1 MKNNNDNLSKEIF
14 IPIIDYIKNKKFDK
28 ALELIDNLSN
38 QNLDII
44 NKFKGNIYLN
54 KKDWK
59 NSLINYQKISS
70 KNQNFE
76 ILNNIGVT
84 LFKQGRLAE
93 ATTQFKKSIDKNSS
107 FLPAYENLCITY
119 KLMGNYELSLKFIVN
134 SLSLNPKNNKLKNQ
148 LIDIFN
154 YYEPKTF
161 RNSIIEINKQIKE
174 LNTNNPKNELVKKS
188 FIKKILNTSEEILS
202 KFNISFNYPE
212 TQIFRRNEKNLN
224 CKRHL
229 TIFAEHKIIPR
240 FCFNCYKVQISLEN
254 VVDLLKIYFYFNNLY
269 LNNNNI
275 RKCVVEL
282 RKNVSEN
289 YKGYIFANSIEEA
302 ESIKLLINNDLNKE
316 DLNIKKIEI
325 KHGCTEYYNKYKLYK
340 NVKRNITNQIYR
352 TEWKK
357 IENEFD
363 QKNYILENIQ
373 ERKFD
378 KTINKFILPD
388 FLIIKNWLLYA

>member
-325 KHGCTEYYNKYKLYK
+325 KHGCTEYYNKYELYK

-357 IENEFD
+357 
-363 QKNYILENIQ
+363 
-373 ERKFD
+373 RR
-378 KTINKFILPD
+378 T
-388 FLIIKNWLLYA
+388 A